1 VSRDA
6 EVVVV
11 GAGVMGLATAR
22 ALARAGLDVAVLEQF
37 ALGHD
42 RGSSHG
48 TSRIFRLSYPDT
60 EWVRLAQDALPLWR
74 ELEAESGAALLELHG
89 SVDLGDWGPNRD
101 ALAAC
106 GAAHELLD
114 RAEAE
119 RRFGLRLEPGE
130 RALFQPEGG
139 IARADRTLEALAA
152 SAQAHGARILERT
165 RAIGVTEHGNGVEVE
180 LESGALRAA
189 AAVVTAG
196 AWAPRLVELAAGGEL
211 AGRFAASLGCQRAA
225 GMSLAVDESRGWTSA
240 FERGLT
246 GAGAPGYAY
255 TADVSFAETDYTS
268 YVATAKSRNVDCLT
282 FGGQTT
288 NFVRLQRALT
298 QQNFDPILVLPSSAY
313 DPVYTREGAPSND
326 GDYAM
331 VQYDILENAG
341 SNPALAQFAQE
352 TARWEPG
359 MKQSGYAE
367 LAWVS
372 AQVAVEAL
380 NRMGNTLTRQNLLD
394 TLNQIQNFDTGIV
407 PPISYAPG
415 PHTGAECG
423 NVIRL
428 QGGAWTMA
436 QAGMCL

>member
-1 VSRDA
+1 MSRDA

-196 AWAPRLVELAAGGEL
+196 AWAPRLVELAEASPTRETTAYFAHDGPIPSLIDSTL
-211 AGRFAASLGCQRAA
+211 AGVHGYALAAPGAGTKAGVHKTGPRTDPDAPGEADGTIARAA
-225 GMSLAVDESRGWTSA
+225 GEWLARRFPGLPPEPTRVETCLYTNLADDRFACERRGRVVVGSPCSGHGFKFA
-240 FERGLT
+240 PLL
-246 GAGAPGYAY
+246 GA
-255 TADVSFAETDYTS
+255 
-268 YVATAKSRNVDCLT
+268 
-282 FGGQTT
+282 
-288 NFVRLQRALT
+288 RL
-298 QQNFDPILVLPSSAY
+298 
-313 DPVYTREGAPSND
+313 G
-326 GDYAM
+326 
-331 VQYDILENAG
+331 
-341 SNPALAQFAQE
+341 ALAQ
-352 TARWEPG
+352 
-359 MKQSGYAE
+359 
-367 LAWVS
+367 S
-372 AQVAVEAL
+372 AL
-380 NRMGNTLTRQNLLD
+380 G
-394 TLNQIQNFDTGIV
+394 
-407 PPISYAPG
+407 
-415 PHTGAECG
+415 
-423 NVIRL
+423 
-428 QGGAWTMA
+428 
-436 QAGMCL
+436 